1 MSKFDYIKY
10 EMGYKER
17 GTYID
22 LIVAVG
28 VFLKYVWDIFRLQ
41 LETPLTEVAFR
52 TPMFYAILISVVA
65 TIVLHIVYSILSG
78 SNDTQ
83 EDQRDR
89 QISRFGD
96 WVGLFPLSSGA
107 MLGLLLAMFD
117 QPHFWI
123 ANAIFAGFFVSSIV
137 SSITRLV
144 GYRRG
149 FGFA

>member
-1 MSKFDYIKY
+1 MSKFHYMKY

-28 VFLKYVWDIFRLQ
+28 VFVKYLWDIYRLQ

-52 TPMFYAILISVVA
+52 DPMFYAILISVVA
-65 TIVLHIVYSILSG
+65 TIILHIVYAILSG
-78 SNDTQ
+78 SKDTQ

-96 WVGLFPLSSGA
+96 WVGMFPLSSGA

-123 ANAIFAGFFVSSIV
+123 ANAIFVGFFASSIV

>member
-10 EMGYKER
+10 EMSYRER

-28 VFLKYVWDIFRLQ
+28 VLIKFALDIFRLQ
-41 LETPLTEVAFR
+41 LAVPLTEVGFR
-52 TPMFYAILISVVA
+52 GPMFRAIIISVVA
-65 TIVLHIVYSILSG
+65 TIVLHIVYTILSG

-96 WVGLFPLSSGA
+96 WVGLFPLASGA

-117 QPHFWI
+117 QPHFWV
-123 ANAIFAGFFVSSIV
+123 ANIIFAGFYLSSIV
-137 SSITRLV
+137 GSVTRLV

>member
-1 MSKFDYIKY
+1 MSNLDYIKY

-28 VFLKYVWDIFRLQ
+28 VALKYVWDIYRLQ
-41 LETPLTEVAFR
+41 LEAPLSEVAFR
-52 TPMFYAILISVVA
+52 NPMFSAILISVIA
-65 TIVLHIVYSILSG
+65 TIVLHIVYAILSG
-78 SNDTQ
+78 SKDTQ

-89 QISRFGD
+89 QIGRFGD

-123 ANAIFAGFFVSSIV
+123 ANAVFAGFFVSSIT
-137 SSITRLV
+137 SSITRLIL
-144 GYRRG
+144 YRRG
-149 FGFA
+149 LGVV

>member
-1 MSKFDYIKY
+1 MSNLDYIKY

-28 VFLKYVWDIFRLQ
+28 VALKYVWDIYRLQ
-41 LETPLTEVAFR
+41 LEAPLSEVAFR
-52 TPMFYAILISVVA
+52 NPMFSAILISVIA
-65 TIVLHIVYSILSG
+65 TIVLHIVYAILSG
-78 SNDTQ
+78 SKDTQ

-89 QISRFGD
+89 QIGRFGD

-117 QPHFWI
+117 QPLFWL
-123 ANAIFAGFFVSSIV
+123 ANAVFAGFFVSSIT
-137 SSITRLV
+137 SSITRLIL
-144 GYRRG
+144 YRRG
-149 FGFA
+149 LGVV

>member
-1 MSKFDYIKY
+1 MSNFHYMKY

-28 VFLKYVWDIFRLQ
+28 VFLKYLWDIYRLQ

-52 TPMFYAILISVVA
+52 GPMFFAILVSVVA
-65 TIVLHIVYSILSG
+65 TIVLHVVYAILSG

-96 WVGLFPLSSGA
+96 WVGLFPLASGA
-107 MLGLLLAMFD
+107 MLALLLAMYD
-117 QPHFWI
+117 QSHFWV
-123 ANAIFAGFFVSSIV
+123 ANSIFAGFYLSSIV
-137 SSITRLV
+137 GSVTRLV

>member
-1 MSKFDYIKY
+1 MSNLDYIKY

-28 VFLKYVWDIFRLQ
+28 VALKYVWDIYRLQ
-41 LETPLTEVAFR
+41 LEAPLSEVAFR
-52 TPMFYAILISVVA
+52 NPMFSAILISVIA
-65 TIVLHIVYSILSG
+65 TIVLHIVYAILSG

-89 QISRFGD
+89 QIGRFGD

-123 ANAIFAGFFVSSIV
+123 ANAVFAGFFVSSIT
-137 SSITRLV
+137 SSITRLIL
-144 GYRRG
+144 YRRG
-149 FGFA
+149 LGVV

>member
-1 MSKFDYIKY
+1 MKY

-41 LETPLTEVAFR
+41 LEVPLTEVAFR
-52 TPMFYAILISVVA
+52 DPMFFAILISVVA
-65 TIVLHIVYSILSG
+65 TIILHIVYAILSG
-78 SNDTQ
+78 SKDTQ

-96 WVGLFPLSSGA
+96 WVGMFPLSAGA
-107 MLGLLLAMFD
+107 MAGLLLAMYD
-117 QPHFWI
+117 LPHFWV

-137 SSITRLV
+137 GSVTRLI

-149 FGFA
+149 FGFS

>member
-1 MSKFDYIKY
+1 MKY

-28 VFLKYVWDIFRLQ
+28 VFAKYVLDIYRLQ
-41 LETPLTEVAFR
+41 LEAPLTEVAFR
-52 TPMFYAILISVVA
+52 DPMFYAILISVVA
-65 TIVLHIVYSILSG
+65 TIILHIVYAILSG
-78 SNDTQ
+78 SKDTQ

-96 WVGLFPLSSGA
+96 WVGMFPLASGA

-123 ANAIFAGFFVSSIV
+123 ANAIFVGFFVSSV
-137 SSITRLV
+137 VGSVVRLWA
-144 GYRRG
+144 YRRG
-149 FGFA
+149 MAVA